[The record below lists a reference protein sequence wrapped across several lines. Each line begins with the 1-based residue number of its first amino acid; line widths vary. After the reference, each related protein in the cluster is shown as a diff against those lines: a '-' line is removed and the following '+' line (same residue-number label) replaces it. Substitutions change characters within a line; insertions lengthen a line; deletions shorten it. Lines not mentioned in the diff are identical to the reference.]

1 MRRTLAMVGVLIAAL
16 AAIALGATASAPG
29 AGQPRYLDAR
39 ASIKDRVDDLLRRM
53 TLEEKVGQMD
63 QIVIGELRDRTPP
76 ANGDC
81 GNAGGNNDPLQ
92 TVCLQRVLIDYHTG
106 SILSGGTDNPI
117 DNTGKGWAE
126 QYNTI
131 QHYAIEHSRLHIPV
145 IYGVDAVH
153 GFGHPFEA
161 TLFPQSI
168 GIGATWDTDLAE
180 AAGAATRQQL
190 LATGGNWNF
199 APVQD
204 LARDNRWGRYYE
216 TWAEAPM
223 LAAALGAANIR
234 GIQGGGFNS
243 PQVAATVKHF
253 AGYSQSITGHD
264 RVEAQLPIRYLQDIL
279 LPPYAGGIDAGAATV
294 MVNSGSVNNIP
305 ATASHYLLTEQLR
318 ERLGFKGVVISD
330 YGDVPALQTAYHV
343 AADFPEAIAK
353 AVNAGIDMS
362 MTPFDY
368 VGWNNGLIQN
378 VQSGRVSKK
387 RIDQSVRRILTLKF
401 QLGLFDDPYVDPAAA
416 DAAVKANKGLARQ
429 AADESITLL
438 RNTGTLPLSTSAKLV
453 VTGPSMNRVNNQ
465 LGGWSVSWQGVF
477 DEGNHV
483 CCMGPPDQIPP
494 ATTVLQ
500 GMQAVDP
507 NVVSVPTDQTV
518 TQAQVDAAVA
528 ATQSADA
535 AVAVVGE
542 RAYAEGL
549 GDRPDPVL
557 APDQQR
563 LIAALEATGKPVIVV
578 VIAGRPLGFGPDSI
592 VTGARAILMAYL
604 PGTEGGSAVAGVLFG
619 SVNPSGHLPVT
630 WPSASDHMAGD
641 FDTGGPSTPG
651 DEPKFFDQLPGTNSG
666 PGSGYNPR
674 WPFGFGLSYTT
685 FATSGLSVTSSV
697 SRRGSATATF
707 TVANTGSR
715 AGATVVPVY
724 VHQPVS
730 DVIAPPRRLV
740 GFTRVNLAAGE
751 SRVVHVT
758 FPVSELAVTPGDI
771 DGAGKRQVEPGP
783 YEVQV
788 GSMSADFTV
797 RG

>member
-1 MRRTLAMVGVLIAAL
+1 
-16 AAIALGATASAPG
+16 
-29 AGQPRYLDAR
+29 
-39 ASIKDRVDDLLRRM
+39 
-53 TLEEKVGQMD
+53 
-63 QIVIGELRDRTPP
+63 
-76 ANGDC
+76 
-81 GNAGGNNDPLQ
+81 
-92 TVCLQRVLIDYHTG
+92 
-106 SILSGGTDNPI
+106 
-117 DNTGKGWAE
+117 
-126 QYNTI
+126 
-131 QHYAIEHSRLHIPV
+131 
-145 IYGVDAVH
+145 
-153 GFGHPFEA
+153 
-161 TLFPQSI
+161 
-168 GIGATWDTDLAE
+168 
-180 AAGAATRQQL
+180 
-190 LATGGNWNF
+190 
-199 APVQD
+199 
-204 LARDNRWGRYYE
+204 
-216 TWAEAPM
+216 
-223 LAAALGAANIR
+223 
-234 GIQGGGFNS
+234 
-243 PQVAATVKHF
+243 
-253 AGYSQSITGHD
+253 
-264 RVEAQLPIRYLQDIL
+264 
-279 LPPYAGGIDAGAATV
+279 
-294 MVNSGSVNNIP
+294 
-305 ATASHYLLTEQLR
+305 
-318 ERLGFKGVVISD
+318 
-330 YGDVPALQTAYHV
+330 
-343 AADFPEAIAK
+343 
-353 AVNAGIDMS
+353 

-378 VQSGRVSKK
+378 VQEDVVSMKRV
-387 RIDQSVRRILTLKF
+387 DQSVRRILTLKF
-401 QLGLFDDPYVDPAAA
+401 QLGLFDDPYVDPTEA
-416 DAAVKANKGLARQ
+416 DAAITANRDLARK
-429 AADESITLL
+429 AAEESITLL
-438 RNTGTLPLSTSAKLV
+438 RIQGETLPLSPTARLV
-453 VTGPSMNRVNNQ
+453 VTGPSADRVNNQ

-477 DEGNHV
+477 DAGNHV

-494 ATTVLQ
+494 ATTVLD
-500 GMQAVDP
+500 GLQAADP
-507 NVVSVPTDQTV
+507 NVTPVPTDQTV
-518 TQAQVDAAVA
+518 SVAQIQAAVA
-528 ATQSADA
+528 AAQTADA
-535 AVAVVGE
+535 AVVVVGE

-557 APDQQR
+557 PADQQR
-563 LIAALEATGKPVIVV
+563 LIAALEGTGKPVIIV
-578 VIAGRPLGFGPDSI
+578 VIAGRPLGFGPDTN
-592 VTGARAILMAYL
+592 VTGAAAILMAYL

-771 DGAGKRQVEPGP
+771 DGAGKRQVESGP

>member
-1 MRRTLAMVGVLIAAL
+1 MVGVLIAAL
-16 AAIALGATASAPG
+16 VAIALGATASAPG

-39 ASIKDRVDDLLRRM
+39 ASIKDRVNDLLRRM

-63 QIVIGELRDRTPP
+63 QIVIGELRDTTPP

-106 SILSGGTDNPI
+106 SILSGGTDNPV
-117 DNTGKGWAE
+117 DNTGRGWAE

-131 QHYAIEHSRLHIPV
+131 QHYAIENSRLHIPV

-153 GFGHPFEA
+153 GFGHPTEA
-161 TLFPQSI
+161 TLFPHSI
-168 GIGATWDTDLAE
+168 GMGATWDTDLAE

-234 GIQGGGFNS
+234 GMQGGGFNS

-330 YGDVPALQTAYHV
+330 YGDVPALQNAYHV

-378 VQSGRVSKK
+378 VQSGEVSKK

-438 RNTGTLPLSTSAKLV
+438 RNTGTLPLSTSARLV

-477 DEGNHV
+477 DAGNHV
-483 CCMGPPDQIPP
+483 CCMGPPNQIPP

-578 VIAGRPLGFGPDSI
+578 IIAGRPLGFGPDTN
-592 VTGARAILMAYL
+592 VTGAAAILMAYL
-604 PGTEGGSAVAGVLFG
+604 PGTEGGSAVADVLFG

-641 FDTGGPSTPG
+641 FDSGGPSTPG

-685 FATSGLSVTSSV
+685 FATSGLSVPSSV
-697 SRRGSATATF
+697 SRHGTVTATF

-715 AGATVVPVY
+715 SGATVVPVY

-740 GFTRVNLAAGE
+740 GFTRVNLAAGA
-751 SRVVHVT
+751 SQVVHVT
-758 FPVSELAVTPGDI
+758 FPVSELAVTRGDI
-771 DGAGKRQVEPGP
+771 DGAGKRQVEPGV
-783 YEVQV
+783 YQVQV
-788 GSMSADFTV
+788 GSMSTNFTV